1 MSPSRCSA
9 GFVAVAKRRI
19 CDGAFSQTLRLVEPV
34 EQQSGTSHR
43 VVGHEHTVPRPLTLE
58 ESLAL
63 LEPGQRLAGLAELR
77 EDPGG
82 GGDHGAK
89 AGVNAPLPERRDTV
103 LDH

>member
-1 MSPSRCSA
+1 
-9 GFVAVAKRRI
+9 
-19 CDGAFSQTLRLVEPV
+19 
-34 EQQSGTSHR
+34 
-43 VVGHEHTVPRPLTLE
+43 LTLE